1 MRKIRKFEN
10 MPINNFRPFLSS
22 VPESIPPYDHQEARL
37 FIEFGQKHF
46 ACFVVQNNTN
56 TIIEYEV
63 YQLDVP
69 FSELELL
76 DFFKNHQFD
85 KNDFSAVVIIHNTK
99 EFVLIPSEL
108 HKTHLEKTTIETIH
122 GDLTELELL
131 NDNLSK
137 WEMTNV
143 FGVHKSQFQLINEL
157 FPSASHLHI
166 NSIYLK
172 AIFKQLMEMQEEW
185 VKMYFY
191 PSYFNVVVIKDTQ
204 VQIMQSFYYE
214 TPEDV
219 IYFLLTLT
227 EQFNLDVTTL
237 VMQISGL
244 IEKDSIT
251 YKELT
256 KYFLN
261 IELESD
267 NITRFLINEE
277 DPTPSHYFTPLFLSA
292 QCV

>member
-1 MRKIRKFEN
+1 MRKFEN
-10 MPINNFRPFLSS
+10 MPINNFRPFLST
-22 VPESIPPYDHQEARL
+22 VTESIPPYDHHEARL

-46 ACFVVQNNTN
+46 AYFVVQNNTN
-56 TIIEYEV
+56 TVIEYEV
-63 YQLDVP
+63 YQLDTP
-69 FSELELL
+69 FSESVLL
-76 DFFKNHQFD
+76 DFFKNHHFD
-85 KNDFSAVVIIHNTK
+85 KNDFSSVVIIHNTK
-99 EFVLIPSEL
+99 EFVLIPTEF

-131 NDNLSK
+131 NDNLAK

-143 FGVHKSQFQLINEL
+143 FGVPKNQFQFLTQL
-157 FPSASHLHI
+157 FPSASHVHI

-172 AIFKQLMEMQEEW
+172 AIFKQLMDMQEQW
-185 VKMYFY
+185 VKLYFY

-214 TPEDV
+214 TAEDV

-237 VMQISGL
+237 AMQISGL
-244 IEKDSIT
+244 VENDSIT

-267 NITRFLINEE
+267 VVTRFLINDE
-277 DPTPSHYFTPLFLSA
+277 DPRPSHYFTPLFLSA

>member
-1 MRKIRKFEN
+1 MRKFEN
-10 MPINNFRPFLSS
+10 MPINNFRPFLST
-22 VPESIPPYDHQEARL
+22 VTESIPPYDHHEARL

-46 ACFVVQNNTN
+46 AYFVVQNNTN
-56 TIIEYEV
+56 TVIEYEV
-63 YQLDVP
+63 YQLDTP
-69 FSELELL
+69 FSESVLL
-76 DFFKNHQFD
+76 DFFKNHHFD
-85 KNDFSAVVIIHNTK
+85 KNNFSSVVIIYNTK
-99 EFVLIPSEL
+99 EFVLIPTEL

-131 NDNLSK
+131 NDNLAK

-143 FGVHKSQFQLINEL
+143 FGVPKNQFQLIAQL
-157 FPSASHLHI
+157 FPSASHVHI

-172 AIFKQLMEMQEEW
+172 AIFKQLMEMQEQW
-185 VKMYFY
+185 VKLYFY

-214 TPEDV
+214 TAEDV

-237 VMQISGL
+237 AMQISGL
-244 IEKDSIT
+244 VENDSIT

-267 NITRFLINEE
+267 VVTRFLINDE
-277 DPTPSHYFTPLFLSA
+277 DPRPSHYFTPLFLSA